1 MSRLAGRVALITG
14 GSRGQG
20 EAAARLFC
28 AEGAKVM
35 VGDILDAQGEQVAA
49 DIGESAAYTHLDVT
63 DEADWSAAVATTLQR
78 FGRLDVLLNN
88 AGTLHFGTIRDHSLE
103 DYMRVVS
110 VNQVGV
116 FLGMRA
122 VIPQMVEQR
131 SGSIINVS
139 STEGMAGMPALV
151 AYTATKW
158 AVRGM
163 SKVAAL
169 ELGSHGIRVN
179 SLHPGG
185 MDTDLVRSAGITAD
199 VNGWFARIPLQR
211 IGRPDEIARMALFL
225 ACDESS
231 YCTGAEFVVDGGL
244 TSGISVDIG

>member
-1 MSRLAGRVALITG
+1 
-14 GSRGQG
+14 
-20 EAAARLFC
+20 
-28 AEGAKVM
+28 
-35 VGDILDAQGEQVAA
+35 
-49 DIGESAAYTHLDVT
+49 
-63 DEADWSAAVATTLQR
+63 
-78 FGRLDVLLNN
+78 
-88 AGTLHFGTIRDHSLE
+88 
-103 DYMRVVS
+103 MRVVR

-122 VIPQMVEQR
+122 VIPQMTAQH

-169 ELGSHGIRVN
+169 ELGEHGIRVN

-185 MDTDLVRSAGITAD
+185 MDTDLVRSAGDPAD
-199 VNGWFARIPLQR
+199 RHRWFAPLPLLPLRQPPR
-211 IGRPDEIARMALFL
+211 
-225 ACDESS
+225 
-231 YCTGAEFVVDGGL
+231 
-244 TSGISVDIG
+244 

>member
-1 MSRLAGRVALITG
+1 MGRLAGRVALITG
-14 GSRGQG
+14 GSRGHG

-35 VGDILDAQGEQVAA
+35 VGDILDAEGERVAA

-63 DEADWSAAVATTLQR
+63 DEEEWSAAVATTLQR

-88 AGTLHFGTIRDHSLE
+88 AGMLHFGTIRDHSLE
-103 DYMRVVS
+103 DYMRVVR

-122 VIPQMVEQR
+122 VIPQMVEQHR
-131 SGSIINVS
+131 GSIINVS

-151 AYTATKW
+151 AYTSTKW

-169 ELGSHGIRVN
+169 ELGAHGIRVN

-185 MDTDLVRSAGITAD
+185 MDTDLVRSAGVHAD
-199 VNGWFARIPLQR
+199 VNAWCARIPLQR
-211 IGRPDEIARMALFL
+211 IGRPDEVARMALFL